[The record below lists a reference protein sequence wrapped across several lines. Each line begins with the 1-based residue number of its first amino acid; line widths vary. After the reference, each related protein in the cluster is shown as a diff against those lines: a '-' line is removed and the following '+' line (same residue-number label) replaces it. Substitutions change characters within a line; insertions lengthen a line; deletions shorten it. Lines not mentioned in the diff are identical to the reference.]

1 MDCPVLRR
9 LATEDVIRNVISL
22 LACLM
27 KEIVTLGSILG
38 RDATPPP
45 MDCPVLMC
53 SKMENVTQPAT
64 MRLVCL
70 MAEIVRMRTPRPSV
84 DQSMTAT
91 AVRTTPMVSVTPDVT
106 MLPVV
111 GTGETVM
118 TPFNIFQLMDLS
130 MLYS

>member
-1 MDCPVLRR
+1 MRRR
-9 LATEDVIRNVISL
+9 LATEDVIRNVTSL

-27 KEIVTLGSILG
+27 KEIVTLESILG

-84 DQSMTAT
+84 DQSMTDT